1 VLYPLNTRYWEE
13 SFSTDEQ
20 QSATLALEEG
30 KVIFLPELAFQ
41 LKAYEESLLTPA
53 ILEKKYKNV
62 SFNPNTQAI
71 KGVADKQNEY
81 QLRMLMDRFFMQSY
95 AFVEALMPHYK
106 GKLIKGRTSYRPVEV
121 AGRKTSILKDDTRLH
136 VDAFVATPNQ
146 GKRILRVFCNIN
158 PEGQSRLWH
167 LGEPFEAVAA
177 QFLKDLR
184 SPVFGS
190 RALLR
195 LLGITKSYR
204 SLYDHYMLTLHNEMK
219 KNEEYQKNVPKE
231 SVHFPANS
239 TWIVMTDSVSHA
251 ALSGQFMLEQTFY
264 LPVENMLF
272 SERSPKV
279 ILEKAL
285 GL

>member
-1 VLYPLNTRYWEE
+1 MLYPLNTRYWEE
-13 SFSTDEQ
+13 SFSAHEQ
-20 QSATLALEEG
+20 QSATSALEEG

-41 LKAYEESLLTPA
+41 LKAYEKPLLTPA

-62 SFNPNTQAI
+62 SFNPNTQEI
-71 KGVADKQNEY
+71 KGVADKKNER
-81 QLRMLMDRFFMQSY
+81 QLLMLMERFFAQSY

-158 PEGQSRLWH
+158 PERQSRLWH
-167 LGEPFEAVAA
+167 LGEPFEEVVR
-177 QFLKDLR
+177 QFSKDLCP
-184 SPVFGS
+184 PVFGS
-190 RALLR
+190 RLLLR
-195 LLGITKSYR
+195 LLGMTKSYR
-204 SLYDHYMLTLHNEMK
+204 SLYDHYMLLLHNEMK
-219 KNEEYQKNVPKE
+219 KNEEYQKNVSKE
-231 SVHFPANS
+231 AVHFPANS

-264 LPVENMLF
+264 LPPEKML
-272 SERSPKV
+272 SPERSPKI